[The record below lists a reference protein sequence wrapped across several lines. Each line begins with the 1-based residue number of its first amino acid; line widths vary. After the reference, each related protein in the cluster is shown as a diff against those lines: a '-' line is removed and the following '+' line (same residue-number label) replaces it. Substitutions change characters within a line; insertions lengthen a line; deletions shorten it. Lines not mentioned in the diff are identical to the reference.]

1 MNVLA
6 AFSDVYG
13 ILEGMAQDR
22 ARRAAGNALAKGDY
36 GGAQAALYRR
46 GMISEGQGVGREQM
60 AMQDRQQAQQQ
71 RLTEQ
76 QKAEA
81 EQRVEFLQ
89 RATQALRRLPPEQR
103 QAALQSQVLP
113 ILSQY
118 PGFDE
123 QMLAQVA
130 QSDLSDQTLDGFLS
144 ALGTE
149 AQKWQLFQSRT
160 GDIIAVNPNDPT
172 QQQVAYDAPEDPNAA
187 LEADYL
193 RARIAAT
200 QAQVP
205 LRQAQTAKAGRPP
218 APRPAAPAAAPRSYG
233 SGAEPVW

>member
-1 MNVLA
+1 MNALA

-13 ILEGMAQDR
+13 TLEGMAQDR
-22 ARRAAGNALAKGDY
+22 ARRAAGNALAQGDY
-36 GGAQAALYRR
+36 GGAQAALYGR
-46 GMISEGQGVGREQM
+46 GMISEGQGIGREQM

-118 PGFDE
+118 PGFNE
-123 QMLAQVA
+123 QMIAQVA
-130 QSDLSDQTLDGFLS
+130 QSDLSDQTLDGFLTV
-144 ALGTE
+144 LNEE
-149 AQKWQLFQSRT
+149 ARKAQLFQVPGVGIVRVQQE
-160 GDIIAVNPNDPT
+160 GDPGVAFEAPVDPS
-172 QQQVAYDAPEDPNAA
+172 DALRDD
-187 LEADYL
+187 LL
-193 RARIAAT
+193 RAQIAAT

-205 LRQAQTAKAGRPP
+205 LRQAQTAKAARPP